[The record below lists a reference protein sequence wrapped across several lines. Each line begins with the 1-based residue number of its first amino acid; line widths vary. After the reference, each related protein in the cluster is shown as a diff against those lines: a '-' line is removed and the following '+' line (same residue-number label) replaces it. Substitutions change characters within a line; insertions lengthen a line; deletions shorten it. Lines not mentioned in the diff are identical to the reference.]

1 MQDLSLYDYE
11 LPEDRIAQTP
21 LEPRDAAKLLW
32 LSRKTGEIRHK
43 RFSDLPDLLEEGDL
57 LVLNDTRVTA
67 LRLKGRRETGGGVE
81 LLLLRPLEGAK
92 YVALCK
98 PAKRLRAGT
107 EIELSETL
115 TATVL
120 DDGGQGLKTLQL
132 RCSNNLEEE
141 LSRVGRVPLPPY
153 IHSSLPD
160 AERYQTVFARSP
172 GSSAAPTAALH
183 FTSQLLDRLRCKGV
197 HTAFVSLDIGLDT
210 FRPIQSEQVEDHLMH
225 GELCRLPEET
235 AAAILGCRGRIVAV
249 GTTAVRTL
257 ESFAV
262 GPRQVDSGEKETRL
276 FIRPPYNFQI
286 VDGMITNFHL
296 PRTSMLLMVAAF
308 ASRERLMRAYA
319 EALCTDYRFLSFG
332 DAMLA
337 L

>member
-235 AAAILGCRGRIVAV
+235 AFVEMVADAV
-249 GTTAVRTL
+249 GDAELDRLGAPCVQRAGGGGGGIVRL
-257 ESFAV
+257 KNRRSPAK
-262 GPRQVDSGEKETRL
+262 GKL
-276 FIRPPYNFQI
+276 Y
-286 VDGMITNFHL
+286 
-296 PRTSMLLMVAAF
+296 RTSQ
-308 ASRERLMRAYA
+308 ASSSAKEPAIA
-319 EALCTDYRFLSFG
+319 EVRNSARGHWLQPGS
-332 DAMLA
+332 
-337 L
+337 

>member
-262 GPRQVDSGEKETRL
+262 GPK
-276 FIRPPYNFQI
+276 
-286 VDGMITNFHL
+286 
-296 PRTSMLLMVAAF
+296 
-308 ASRERLMRAYA
+308 
-319 EALCTDYRFLSFG
+319 
-332 DAMLA
+332 
-337 L
+337 

>member
-1 MQDLSLYDYE
+1 MQDMSPYDYD
-11 LPEDRIAQTP
+11 LPEHRIAQTP
-21 LEPRDAAKLLW
+21 LEPRDAAKLLL
-32 LSRKTGEIRHK
+32 LSRESGEIRHQ

-67 LRLKGRRETGGGVE
+67 LRLVGKRPTGGAVE
-81 LLLLRPLEGAK
+81 LLLLKPLGGAR

-98 PAKRLRAGT
+98 PAKRLRPGSEIQLSGT
-107 EIELSETL
+107 LR
-115 TATVL
+115 ATVL
-120 DDGGQGLKTLQL
+120 DDRGQGMKTLQL
-132 RCSNNLEEE
+132 QGANNVEEE
-141 LSRVGRVPLPPY
+141 LSQAGRVPLPPY
-153 IHSSLPD
+153 IHSNLSD

-183 FTSQLLDRLRCKGV
+183 FTPQLLDRLGQRGV
-197 HTAFVSLDIGLDT
+197 QTAFVSLDIGLDT
-210 FRPIQSEQVEDHLMH
+210 FRPIQSERIDEHVMH
-225 GELCRLPEET
+225 GEVCRLPEET
-235 AAAILGCRGRIVAV
+235 AEAIQGHRGRVIAV

-262 GPRQVDSGEKETRL
+262 GRKKVEVGEKQTCL
-276 FIRPPYNFQI
+276 FIRPPYDFQI

-308 ASRERLMRAYA
+308 AGRENLMRAYA

-332 DAMLA
+332 DAMLI

>member
-32 LSRKTGEIRHK
+32 LCSETGEIRHK

-67 LRLKGRRETGGGVE
+67 LRLNGRRTTGGGVE
-81 LLLLRPLEGAK
+81 LLLLRQIEGTK
-92 YVALCK
+92 FVALCK
-98 PAKRLRAGT
+98 PAKRLRPGT

-120 DDGGQGLKTLQL
+120 DDGGQGLKTLRL
-132 RCSNNLEEE
+132 RCANDLEEE
-141 LSRVGRVPLPPY
+141 LSRIGRVPLPPY
-153 IHSSLPD
+153 IHSNLPD
-160 AERYQTVFARSP
+160 AERYQTIFARSP

-183 FTSQLLDRLRCKGV
+183 FTAHLLDRLRSKGV
-197 HTAFVSLDIGLDT
+197 QIAFVSLDIGLDT
-210 FRPIQSEQVEDHLMH
+210 FRPIQSEQVEDHTMH
-225 GELCRLPEET
+225 GELCRLPAKT
-235 AAAILGCRGRIVAV
+235 ADAIHGSRGRIVAV

-262 GPRQVDSGEKETRL
+262 GPKRVESGEKETRL
-276 FIRPPYNFQI
+276 FIRPPYDFQI

-308 ASRERLMRAYA
+308 AGREPLMRAYA
-319 EALCTDYRFLSFG
+319 EALCTEYRFLSFG
-332 DAMLA
+332 DAMLVM
-337 L
+337 